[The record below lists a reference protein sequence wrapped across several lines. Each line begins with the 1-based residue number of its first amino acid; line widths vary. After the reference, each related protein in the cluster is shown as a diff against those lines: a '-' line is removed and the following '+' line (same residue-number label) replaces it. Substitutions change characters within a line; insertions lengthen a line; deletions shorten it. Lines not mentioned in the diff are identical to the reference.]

1 MSTSILYHTNGIN
14 GVQYKATRYE
24 KGAVIFEAEMRSG
37 VICNKCGHLYSQCK
51 GKKIR
56 RFRMVPFGNKSCFL
70 DLLMIRQ
77 ECKKCKYRWWPKLSF
92 MTGKRRMTR
101 SLVNHIIELMRF
113 GTIKAVASFLGISW
127 DTVKDIHKE
136 HLRKTYKN
144 IDYKS
149 LLYIGVDE
157 FSIRKGHDY
166 MTQFTNLE
174 TGQIIFAVEG
184 RDQKSIAPFLR
195 KLAQKAL
202 NLKAIAMDMSKSY
215 VAAVKET
222 LPHVDYVFDHFHVT
236 AVINKSIEEI
246 RKEQQRKCNK
256 VGLKAIKG
264 MRFLLLMNYENID
277 PSKESSLNA
286 LLAVNKPIATAHMMK
301 EQFRFFWSKSGR
313 KEGAQFLVWW
323 VMDAVRS
330 RIKPLMEAGK
340 TILRHYEGLLNY
352 FDHQISNG
360 ITEGIN
366 NKIKTLKRQAYGY
379 RDMEY
384 FKLRLYHLHNQGY
397 SLTG

>member
-24 KGAVIFEAEMRSG
+24 KGAVIFEAEMRPG
-37 VICNKCGHLYSQCK
+37 IICSKCGHLYSQCK
-51 GKKIR
+51 GKKTR
-56 RFRMVPFGNKSCFL
+56 RLRMVPFGNKACFL

-77 ECKKCKYRWWPKLSF
+77 ECKKCKYRCWPKPSF

-113 GTIKAVASFLGISW
+113 GTIKAVALFLGISW

-136 HLRKTYKN
+136 HLRKTYKH

-149 LLYIGVDE
+149 LQYVGVDE

-184 RDQKSIAPFLR
+184 RDQKSITPFLR
-195 KLAQKAL
+195 KLARKAL

-215 VAAVKET
+215 VAGVKEI

-246 RKEQQRKCNK
+246 RKEQQRKCNE

-286 LLAVNKPIATAHMMK
+286 LLAANKPIATAYTMK
-301 EQFRFFWSKSGR
+301 EQFRLFWSKGDR
-313 KEGAQFLVWW
+313 KSGAQFLVWW

-340 TILRHYEGLLNY
+340 TLLRHYEGLLNY

-360 ITEGIN
+360 VTEGIN